1 MLIEVVEIVLI
12 FLITTYS
19 AIFLSLGLWMI
30 QMKQVST
37 KLSNQPEKLEAY
49 FENLTQRKV
58 FLRSMANY
66 LFIMLVFSIL
76 LAMTF
81 WHEKPIYA
89 VFLFGWGLFH
99 LAYKYWQKKDQFHIM
114 IQKKT
119 KNNK

>member
-19 AIFLSLGLWMI
+19 AIFLSLGLWVI

-81 WHEKPIYA
+81 WREKPIYA

-119 KNNK
+119 KNK